1 MSGVQCSCTC
11 FSVKHLKK
19 SLLGSAPRA
28 SSATLDRG
36 IPNIESRCLA
46 HILSCNWV
54 VENFLIISGL
64 KLGGQGV
71 NEGLKNTHRSE
82 SQSNPITT
90 KINRENRPYANCVE
104 APGIFYNDL
113 LYFSHEVRN
122 IWLKGVWFD
131 LFPNFYAKTI

>member
-1 MSGVQCSCTC
+1 M
-11 FSVKHLKK
+11 KNLKK
-19 SLLGSAPRA
+19 FLLGSAPRA
-28 SSATLDRG
+28 SSSATLDRG

-82 SQSNPITT
+82 SQSNPVTT
-90 KINRENRPYANCVE
+90 KINRGE
-104 APGIFYNDL
+104 AL
-113 LYFSHEVRN
+113 CQLCRSTRN
-122 IWLKGVWFD
+122 IL
-131 LFPNFYAKTI
+131 

>member
-1 MSGVQCSCTC
+1 M
-11 FSVKHLKK
+11 
-19 SLLGSAPRA
+19 
-28 SSATLDRG
+28 
-36 IPNIESRCLA
+36 
-46 HILSCNWV
+46 

-90 KINRENRPYANCVE
+90 KINREARPYANCVE